1 MPRPRLHD
9 YDQLRQALLDAGGRI
24 LAGQGPHA
32 LTLRRVASEVGTSTT
47 AVYTLFGDKAGLV
60 LAMFLEGAARLEQV
74 FAAVPRTD
82 DPVADLFQL
91 GLAYR
96 ANARANP
103 HLYELL
109 FGRPIPQFT
118 PDDAAVRQT
127 RGTFEDLVRPIRRC
141 IDAGRFTPADPYEV
155 AVHLNALVHG
165 LASLE
170 LRGRLGAAQEA
181 DRRWHTALQA
191 AVRGYQ
197 PQQPPQSQPQAPG
210 PA

>member
-60 LAMFLEGAARLEQV
+60 LAMFLEGAARLERV

-109 FGRPIPQFT
+109 FGQPIPEFT
-118 PDDAAVRQT
+118 PDEAAVRHT
-127 RGTFEDLVRPIRRC
+127 RGTFEDLVRAISRC
-141 IDAGRFTPADPYEV
+141 IDAGRFTPTDPYEV

-170 LRGRLGAAQEA
+170 LLGRLGAAQEA
-181 DRRWHTALQA
+181 DRRWHAALHA
-191 AVRGYQ
+191 TLRGYQ
-197 PQQPPQSQPQAPG
+197 PREPPNGRLRALG
-210 PA
+210 TG